1 MDDQLKTIDYREFV
15 ARFSKGMTFVEA
27 TLGLVAEYA
36 ELQEALWP
44 DAADSDGRF
53 DSLEAADNAVLEM
66 GDVFFYVYALAGI
79 VGYDDT
85 LDVPARTERYL
96 VDADRVV
103 TRNLGE
109 LAAKARNVLSTLG
122 TVEQFVPVARSLIAE
137 TLPSL
142 AFLAKHAL
150 GVSHDEI
157 CRRNVE
163 KLSKR
168 WPNGFPRRQS

>member
-1 MDDQLKTIDYREFV
+1 MDAELKTIDYAGFV
-15 ARFSKGMTFVEA
+15 ARFAKGMTFVEA

-36 ELQEALWP
+36 EFQEALWP
-44 DAADSDGRF
+44 DAADVIDSSCSSDAAA
-53 DSLEAADNAVLEM
+53 LEL
-66 GDVFFYVYALAGI
+66 GDVLFYAYALAGI
-79 VGYDDT
+79 IGYGDT

-103 TRNLGE
+103 TRNLGQ

-122 TVEQFVPVARSLIAE
+122 TVEDFVARAKVLLAD
-137 TLPSL
+137 TMPSL
-142 AFLAKHAL
+142 AFLAKHGLA
-150 GVSHDEI
+150 VEHDEI

-168 WPNGFPRRQS
+168 WPNGYPRKGA